1 MQDSD
6 LCNMPLRVTFG
17 AVLDCKGIAVRAR
30 QKLDFEALL
39 GHALGQELKQVG
51 LGELSIC
58 LIDLAATHFDE
69 VSDSS
74 KRRRLTA
81 DPLIHGLINRRSV
94 WA

>member
-1 MQDSD
+1 
-6 LCNMPLRVTFG
+6 MPLRVTCG

-30 QKLDFEALL
+30 QKLYFEALL
-39 GHALGQELKQVG
+39 VYALGQELKQVS
-51 LGELSIC
+51 LGDLSIY

-81 DPLIHGLINRRSV
+81 DPLVHGLINRRSGR
-94 WA
+94 A